1 MATLDQLKALFPDA
15 ASDSDVI
22 KKAAAEFGISPADIA
37 SEVGVKISSPG
48 MWTSVKRG
56 VGQVES
62 ALGSTARDLG
72 LERAGR
78 ALEAYGED
86 VAFRNP
92 SGINTVGEAISSPW
106 LTTKEALG
114 ELAPQLGASV
124 ATGIGGRVVGGV
136 LGLPFGPAG
145 VAIGQN
151 IGAGAGAY
159 LGNLAQEYGG
169 IRSEQREKG
178 IEDKTRALGAG
189 ATAAALDTALGA
201 ERLVNKIGNKGLNI
215 LSREAGE
222 KLPTHV
228 LKQAG
233 LGAVGEAGTEAVQTA
248 LERFGAY
255 KELTGAEAFNEYGL
269 AAIKGGL
276 GGGIVRGGLS
286 AVAGQRE
293 NTSLIPDTNQGA
305 APTAQGAPANDISQA
320 FQANDR
326 TTPDSI
332 MSGLMGRAADPLAGR
347 SSLYGQQ
354 APAVVGGTTDIAQA
368 QQQAQAESQQIQAAQ
383 AQQAAR
389 EQIYTEYGIADP
401 QNPTKGNLF
410 GKPLFGRN
418 VPAVADAIATATQT
432 MTPYQLELAQA
443 VNKANAETGGKLLN
457 FQFNANDPAKSVQK
471 AFEAVG
477 KVAVGFQI
485 ADVQSAQ
492 EAAQILDEQSKNLSG
507 TKLEQLNAIH
517 FALTG
522 EDTSGFI
529 AAQQSK
535 AEKGAKDGKLQLQT
549 TTGLGT
555 VPVEGGAGEANAG
568 GAGLVRPTQ
577 VQPIGAAGLG
587 EGSLG
592 LQTGQP
598 PTGGVRAGTGA
609 DTGIGDG
616 QPIGSGQGQGQV
628 SGQAQAAVSGAPQ
641 VTTERQTDE
650 NLGTVP
656 TVQQEQAIEE
666 QQVEGVPGLI
676 RNALRMI
683 YKSDRKVDLLL
694 RLTEKT
700 QRGDYATLAKEYDV
714 TEQYVKELASDAI
727 TDEGQ
732 QFPRFIMKNIDKFMA
747 AVNTQAE
754 QSGISV
760 LEALDALQVIHDAY
774 EGGEAA
780 QLGTE
785 VNETDISAAGLAIQN
800 REERTDKTGK
810 GTGKSDLT
818 NVTNIVDETDYRDRA
833 SQAYLEEMDAFDKDP
848 SEKNRALLD
857 AVTAAA
863 SAKNNGQAKTLYQKY
878 QVLKGTRNAV
888 QEQSTDEGNVREP
901 AGGGE
906 AVGEGNAKPQK
917 PARKAKQTKAVVKPT
932 ETPPQVTTPE
942 EQWLALAEQFPAMP
956 PYESLT
962 PDEKTR
968 WDDLA
973 GRGVANLAA
982 ANRLLEGAVTTRATE
997 APSAAGAA
1005 APVNAKSVLDTS
1017 KYVYHAVRSDASLA
1031 SIMRTGVMPGT
1042 NVSTTHNGQAFAGEG
1057 DTILVLPKMEAN
1069 VAAKGYQADSV
1080 VGKRVFPVAILKDL
1094 SLAPT
1099 QDQDSALDELGQQYE
1114 KVAEKLSAFDK
1125 TLGITE
1131 SQRVSLVVRNSAETK
1146 KTFGD
1151 FYDRIME
1158 LSRSEDRIFR
1168 EMDRAEQLP
1177 ETATPVS
1184 ETLSQYGQYGVPV
1197 FALDIEYDDSTNNTK
1212 LKATPAL
1219 TDESRTIDGDG
1230 LVREITPEQQQL
1242 LAAPVSKLT
1251 EGQTVRL
1258 EKHYG
1263 AKRGTSEFLTKLHDD
1278 IALYAAKGAAAVQ
1291 AAVRDIIKAVYT
1303 AVLAAAVVF
1312 NPTYMSKAEAYV
1324 ISPSE
1329 EYSVT
1334 TEVRAEAPAAAAAK
1348 MSDAAKRAYAT
1359 LMPALKAELTAKDKL
1374 LIMADKPSG
1383 RIFVFTPDGKLVL
1396 EKKSLFGLAKGDFYK
1411 GNNDLPSNRITP
1423 AGLHNIVMV
1432 DAAKGGGAAK
1442 TAGEY
1447 DFGKVFGIVD
1457 ENPGVLTIMHSVW
1470 MKEADAP
1477 KRAAALKSESA
1488 ADSRYSFGCI
1498 NVDKDTYKSLLDNYG
1513 AQMDGAK
1520 LFIVPD
1526 NQERV
1531 MDFVT
1536 GAVAQNKTGEDNLIR
1551 QSVQPVTETR
1561 TGTTKNAT
1569 ETAGVERTIVGKEEE
1584 TRLASKSKSFFDAN
1598 ELADDFDGVNAAI
1611 IQLDDMGIG
1620 HAMDYVSDW
1629 ETINDPSEDAING
1642 EIISRGGRY
1651 KVVLNE
1657 AKLTSS
1663 DHATETVTHEVG
1675 HAIDMAPH
1683 GGIYSSQP
1691 EMSVVVKD
1699 GKITPVGAV
1708 AREMHNLYKTD
1719 AGWAEYLEYPFD
1731 TAKFKDLDN
1740 HVVIEG
1746 ELFAQVFSVYVNPRG
1761 RAKLEKIAPQTAAFM
1776 AEVIKH
1782 VQSTRSLQVQ
1792 TAPTQAAR
1800 SLAFRNRNTGAGGQT
1815 RVNPLQRREE
1825 TERLASRSAPSR
1837 QGLDLSQ
1844 PVGMFEKAGSW
1855 LDTMLTNPKQALKE
1869 VKLGFL
1875 TLEQIADLDK
1885 SPTQVVRAYAD
1896 AATAMQMTS
1905 KRLVEK
1911 AAQIDQLWAKLDANT
1926 SKQLS
1931 DVMRSATRM
1940 SFDPDKMDEFN
1951 ENVDAG
1957 KDTVT
1962 PEKLA
1967 LSGAYEVLPEPAK
1980 KVYRRVRD
1988 HFAES
1993 FEMRKAIMEEVG
2005 AKLGGKELKEIQDMY
2020 AKVKGPYFPLG
2031 RTGDYYAVGMSP
2043 RVAELMDKKDAG
2055 TITRK
2060 EAAELSR
2067 LRKQKD
2073 QYQASAHNTLYE
2085 AKKAAEAMERQL
2097 GTSYFNKKSERLNAE
2112 VSKMP
2117 NFSKMEEY
2125 INTQLGGDTR
2135 TEVRS
2140 MLTQMMF
2147 DTLPEHHA
2155 LKNQMK
2161 REGIYGEN
2169 EDMRQVFAQTSIS
2182 QAHYISR
2189 LQHSEKLNQ
2198 AMLALARQSR
2208 RDLDMRSIENELK
2221 LRNKLNMENSNSPM
2235 ADAMVNASYF
2245 AHLGL
2250 SPAFLLTNLTQ
2261 VPMITAPWLG
2271 ARHGVGATK
2280 RAMAA
2285 ALGDAAKMIKTTYA
2299 DGDWRSEL
2307 NWNSLFPKGSNEDR
2321 MFRDLLDRNVLD
2333 ITMEHDLAAI
2343 ASANRGFF
2351 DDNIAKASKGK
2362 LQGMSD
2368 VIRMVNTP
2376 VRITELAN
2384 RAVTALSA
2392 YRLKMAAL
2400 ASNTAMTPDQ
2410 RHEAAVN
2417 YAARAVS
2424 ETQLNYSELNAPR
2437 HMRQVFGSKTI
2448 AKMVFQFRKYQQGML
2463 YLVAKNIADSLP
2475 GSKASDEDRRIARRT
2490 IAGLYITTGLMAG
2503 TTGMPLMGTVGLA
2516 GIANLLASAF
2526 GEDDEP
2532 WDFET
2537 EYRNFLTDWF
2547 GRDVALL
2554 IAKGLPAYLGAD
2566 LSQRVGMAELAN
2578 PIPFV
2583 QRGTTGASTV
2593 ANVLYAAGGAPVGMI
2608 GTMYDGLVAMANG
2621 DVAKGVE
2628 KVIPVKMVKDAL
2640 RAYRYADEGLTD
2652 RRGNV
2657 VLPPEKFDTID
2668 LALRGMGFT
2677 PTIEAEY
2684 YAANEA
2690 VQSAKTAATD
2700 VRTRLIRQYAEAKMR
2715 GEPVADVREEI
2726 AGFNSRHPQQGI
2738 RITEST
2744 LLKAIAARR
2753 QMAAQRT
2760 ESGVR
2765 ISKADKPFASAARF
2779 AEAE

>member
-255 KELTGAEAFNEYGL
+255 KELTGAEALNEYGL

-293 NTSLIPDTNQGA
+293 STSLIPDTNQGA

-492 EAAQILDEQSKNLSG
+492 EAAQILDEQSNTLSG

-517 FALTG
+517 YALTG
-522 EDTSGFI
+522 EDTSGYI

-568 GAGLVRPTQ
+568 GAGLVRPAQ

-598 PTGGVRAGTGA
+598 PAGGVRAGTGA
-609 DTGIGDG
+609 DTSVGDG
-616 QPIGSGQGQGQV
+616 QPTQNAQV
-628 SGQAQAAVSGAPQ
+628 NGQAQAAVSGAPQ

-656 TVQQEQAIEE
+656 SVQQEQAIEE

-676 RNALRMI
+676 RNVLRMI
-683 YKSDRKVDLLL
+683 YKSDRKIDLLL
-694 RLTEKT
+694 RLTEKS
-700 QRGDYATLAKEYDV
+700 QRTKYAQLAKEYGLS
-714 TEQYVKELASDAI
+714 EQYVSELGSDAT

-732 QFPRFIMKNIDKFMA
+732 PFPRFIMQNIDKFLA

-754 QSGISV
+754 QSGMS
-760 LEALDALQVIHDAY
+760 LLDALDALQVIHDAY

-780 QLGTE
+780 QLGTQVDE
-785 VNETDISAAGLAIQN
+785 ADLVSAGLAIQD
-800 REERTDKTGK
+800 REARVDKTGK
-810 GTGKSDLT
+810 KTGKSDLT
-818 NVTNIVDETDYRDRA
+818 NVTNIVDEADYRDRA
-833 SQAYLEEMDAFDKDP
+833 SQAYLAEMDRFEKDP
-848 SEKNRALLD
+848 SEENQARLD

-863 SAKNNGQAKTLYQKY
+863 SAKSKSQAEALYKKYQK
-878 QVLKGTRNAV
+878 LKGDKDAV

-932 ETPPQVTTPE
+932 ETPPQVKTPA
-942 EQWLALAEQFPAMP
+942 EQWAELADQFPGMP

-982 ANRLLEGAVTTRATE
+982 ASRLLEGAVTTRAAE
-997 APSAAGAA
+997 VPSTAGT
-1005 APVNAKSVLDTS
+1005 D
-1017 KYVYHAVRSDASLA
+1017 
-1031 SIMRTGVMPGT
+1031 
-1042 NVSTTHNGQAFAGEG
+1042 
-1057 DTILVLPKMEAN
+1057 
-1069 VAAKGYQADSV
+1069 
-1080 VGKRVFPVAILKDL
+1080 
-1094 SLAPT
+1094 
-1099 QDQDSALDELGQQYE
+1099 E
-1114 KVAEKLSAFDK
+1114 KV
-1125 TLGITE
+1125 
-1131 SQRVSLVVRNSAETK
+1131 
-1146 KTFGD
+1146 
-1151 FYDRIME
+1151 
-1158 LSRSEDRIFR
+1158 
-1168 EMDRAEQLP
+1168 
-1177 ETATPVS
+1177 
-1184 ETLSQYGQYGVPV
+1184 
-1197 FALDIEYDDSTNNTK
+1197 
-1212 LKATPAL
+1212 
-1219 TDESRTIDGDG
+1219 
-1230 LVREITPEQQQL
+1230 
-1242 LAAPVSKLT
+1242 
-1251 EGQTVRL
+1251 
-1258 EKHYG
+1258 
-1263 AKRGTSEFLTKLHDD
+1263 
-1278 IALYAAKGAAAVQ
+1278 
-1291 AAVRDIIKAVYT
+1291 
-1303 AVLAAAVVF
+1303 
-1312 NPTYMSKAEAYV
+1312 
-1324 ISPSE
+1324 
-1329 EYSVT
+1329 
-1334 TEVRAEAPAAAAAK
+1334 
-1348 MSDAAKRAYAT
+1348 
-1359 LMPALKAELTAKDKL
+1359 
-1374 LIMADKPSG
+1374 
-1383 RIFVFTPDGKLVL
+1383 
-1396 EKKSLFGLAKGDFYK
+1396 
-1411 GNNDLPSNRITP
+1411 
-1423 AGLHNIVMV
+1423 
-1432 DAAKGGGAAK
+1432 
-1442 TAGEY
+1442 
-1447 DFGKVFGIVD
+1447 
-1457 ENPGVLTIMHSVW
+1457 
-1470 MKEADAP
+1470 
-1477 KRAAALKSESA
+1477 
-1488 ADSRYSFGCI
+1488 
-1498 NVDKDTYKSLLDNYG
+1498 
-1513 AQMDGAK
+1513 
-1520 LFIVPD
+1520 
-1526 NQERV
+1526 
-1531 MDFVT
+1531 
-1536 GAVAQNKTGEDNLIR
+1536 
-1551 QSVQPVTETR
+1551 
-1561 TGTTKNAT
+1561 
-1569 ETAGVERTIVGKEEE
+1569 EE

-1691 EMSVVVKD
+1691 EMSVVVEN

-1731 TAKFKDLDN
+1731 TVKFKDLNN

-1825 TERLASRSAPSR
+1825 TERLASRSASFS
-1837 QGLDLSQ
+1837 QGLDNYLPPAVAKPAKSVVTNLAAAARNGLLSAGITEDIVNMAKKYMRSAGDYLDAQYARQKTRLEFEMRIERIEEAFERLPKELQGTGANSVNRYILDSTMQRKWGYYPGEHRIGTELFEVDPDLEKRFDAFPPEAQKVIRDVFEHGYTALKLKQSAVSKAVEREFAEREKAAIGDADMLDQLQKERKEMVARLTRLQNIDFTTPYAYLGRYGDYVVVSKSKEFKHWEERAKLNDFDREQAQGWLAENVSNPDHYVVQFAESQGEADQIASELIATGKYDMDGTEAGPKEDVGSYIGSDVHLAVARLRNLADRQQGEGSEELDKLLSDLYLLTAAENSARKSEFMRKYVSGADANMMRNLATSGRADAHFLSTMEHNDDVTDAMERMRDEARSNRRDAMPLYNELFKRQAQSLDYNQPSVLSQ
-1844 PVGMFEKAGSW
+1844 ALTQTSAVWFLATSPAFYLQQILQTSVLSLPYMSGRLGYFRSVRAVKA
-1855 LDTMLTNPKQALKE
+1855 
-1869 VKLGFL
+1869 
-1875 TLEQIADLDK
+1875 
-1885 SPTQVVRAYAD
+1885 AYAD
-1896 AATAMQMTS
+1896 VAELVKGVGIGEHIDFSKAPADVRQMLQTLVGMGKIDIGIDSDTKARANEQGPAGKVMRKLQNLNSRIEAVNRSTAAIAAYRGYIQRYGNNPDAATKYAAEVVSNTHGSYDGFNTPRILNSDVGRVVGQF
-1905 KRLVEK
+1905 KRFQIIQLSMLGKLISNAFKGASAEEK
-1911 AAQIDQLWAKLDANT
+1911 AIARRSLAFIGGHMAVLGGALGVPFVQQIGALISKLLGDE
-1926 SKQLS
+1926 
-1931 DVMRSATRM
+1931 DE
-1940 SFDPDKMDEFN
+1940 PDDLEY
-1951 ENVDAG
+1951 
-1957 KDTVT
+1957 
-1962 PEKLA
+1962 KLRQMIGDKTMADLLLNGVPAA
-1967 LSGAYEVLPEPAK
+1967 LGVN
-1980 KVYRRVRD
+1980 
-1988 HFAES
+1988 
-1993 FEMRKAIMEEVG
+1993 
-2005 AKLGGKELKEIQDMY
+2005 LGGKLGMGNVASILPFTDVDLSSRSGYEKVLVGLMGPFFGGLAPKFADGAGMIAKGEYYKGLELLAPNGIGNAMKGLRFANEGVTMRNGDVVLKPEEISMLDAAFQ
-2020 AKVKGPYFPLG
+2020 
-2031 RTGDYYAVGMSP
+2031 AVGLP
-2043 RVAELMDKKDAG
+2043 TTTITGRQYAQRKVAEFDKFYSD
-2055 TITRK
+2055 R
-2060 EAAELSR
+2060 AAEIKGAYVNASR
-2067 LRKQKD
+2067 
-2073 QYQASAHNTLYE
+2073 E
-2085 AKKAAEAMERQL
+2085 
-2097 GTSYFNKKSERLNAE
+2097 
-2112 VSKMP
+2112 
-2117 NFSKMEEY
+2117 
-2125 INTQLGGDTR
+2125 GDT
-2135 TEVRS
+2135 
-2140 MLTQMMF
+2140 
-2147 DTLPEHHA
+2147 
-2155 LKNQMK
+2155 
-2161 REGIYGEN
+2161 EG
-2169 EDMRQVFAQTSIS
+2169 
-2182 QAHYISR
+2182 
-2189 LQHSEKLNQ
+2189 
-2198 AMLALARQSR
+2198 
-2208 RDLDMRSIENELK
+2208 
-2221 LRNKLNMENSNSPM
+2221 M
-2235 ADAMVNASYF
+2235 ADARQEWQ
-2245 AHLGL
+2245 
-2250 SPAFLLTNLTQ
+2250 NLQ
-2261 VPMITAPWLG
+2261 DSRRRNGYKIQPM
-2271 ARHGVGATK
+2271 
-2280 RAMAA
+2280 
-2285 ALGDAAKMIKTTYA
+2285 
-2299 DGDWRSEL
+2299 SEL
-2307 NWNSLFPKGSNEDR
+2307 F
-2321 MFRDLLDRNVLD
+2321 
-2333 ITMEHDLAAI
+2333 
-2343 ASANRGFF
+2343 
-2351 DDNIAKASKGK
+2351 KAT
-2362 LQGMSD
+2362 
-2368 VIRMVNTP
+2368 V
-2376 VRITELAN
+2376 
-2384 RAVTALSA
+2384 
-2392 YRLKMAAL
+2392 
-2400 ASNTAMTPDQ
+2400 
-2410 RHEAAVN
+2410 
-2417 YAARAVS
+2417 AARKREASVVGGV
-2424 ETQLNYSELNAPR
+2424 ETNKGN
-2437 HMRQVFGSKTI
+2437 K
-2448 AKMVFQFRKYQQGML
+2448 QF
-2463 YLVAKNIADSLP
+2463 A
-2475 GSKASDEDRRIARRT
+2475 
-2490 IAGLYITTGLMAG
+2490 
-2503 TTGMPLMGTVGLA
+2503 
-2516 GIANLLASAF
+2516 ANL
-2526 GEDDEP
+2526 
-2532 WDFET
+2532 
-2537 EYRNFLTDWF
+2537 
-2547 GRDVALL
+2547 
-2554 IAKGLPAYLGAD
+2554 I
-2566 LSQRVGMAELAN
+2566 
-2578 PIPFV
+2578 
-2583 QRGTTGASTV
+2583 
-2593 ANVLYAAGGAPVGMI
+2593 
-2608 GTMYDGLVAMANG
+2608 
-2621 DVAKGVE
+2621 
-2628 KVIPVKMVKDAL
+2628 
-2640 RAYRYADEGLTD
+2640 
-2652 RRGNV
+2652 
-2657 VLPPEKFDTID
+2657 
-2668 LALRGMGFT
+2668 
-2677 PTIEAEY
+2677 
-2684 YAANEA
+2684 
-2690 VQSAKTAATD
+2690 
-2700 VRTRLIRQYAEAKMR
+2700 
-2715 GEPVADVREEI
+2715 
-2726 AGFNSRHPQQGI
+2726 
-2738 RITEST
+2738 
-2744 LLKAIAARR
+2744 
-2753 QMAAQRT
+2753 
-2760 ESGVR
+2760 
-2765 ISKADKPFASAARF
+2765 
-2779 AEAE
+2779 